1 MKSVFHK
8 IASVGMAFVVLLST
22 MSFTFDMHYCGDTL
36 MDVGIFQKAKSC
48 GMDTQDAATRDC
60 SVTEKKCCSDKQL
73 TIDGQDQ
80 LEKSIDGLSLEEQV
94 FIVSLIS
101 SYLNLFEGT
110 NTEVNLFR
118 DDGTLSV
125 VRNIYKLNESYLI

>member
-1 MKSVFHK
+1 
-8 IASVGMAFVVLLST
+8 MALVVLLST

-36 MDVGIFQKAKSC
+36 MDVGVFHKAKSC
-48 GMDTQDAATRDC
+48 GMDTQNTTTRDC

-80 LEKSIDGLSLEEQV
+80 LEQSIDGLSIEQQV
-94 FIVSLIS
+94 FIVSFIS

-118 DDGTLSV
+118 DDDTPRV
-125 VRNIYKLNESYLI
+125 VRNLYKLDESYLI